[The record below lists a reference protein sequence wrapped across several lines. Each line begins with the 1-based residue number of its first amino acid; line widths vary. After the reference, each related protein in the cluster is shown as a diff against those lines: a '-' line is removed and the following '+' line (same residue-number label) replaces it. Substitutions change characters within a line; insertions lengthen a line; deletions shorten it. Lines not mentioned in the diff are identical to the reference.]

1 MDIKDFLFSKYNE
14 KLHIVYKIF
23 GIKIKLRKDIKKDQT
38 LDTPKLYPILLTDNE
53 KQFLINTISSGKNYL
68 EFGSGGSTFLSLL
81 ETKANAITSVESDND
96 WLEYIKKWHLI
107 STSISQKRL
116 TFKYINIGKTGIV
129 GKPINEDNKNMW
141 PSYSKQVFEEQ
152 NDFDVVFIDGRF
164 RVACA
169 LQTILNCKKDV
180 KILMHDYPI
189 RPYYHCIL
197 EFLDI
202 VDVIDTMCL
211 FKIKENIDMNAV
223 QKMWEE
229 YKYIYE

>member
-1 MDIKDFLFSKYNE
+1 MKLLEKYENNSHNTYE
-14 KLHIVYKIF
+14 IL
-23 GIKIKLRKDIKKDQT
+23 GIKFKIKKNIKKDKLST
-38 LDTPKLYPILLTDNE
+38 NPKLYPIALTDNE
-53 KQFLINTISSGKNYL
+53 KQFFLSQLSNVKHYL

-81 ETKANAITSVESDND
+81 ESNVKTITSIESDNN
-96 WLEYIKKWHLI
+96 WLDLLKEWHII
-107 STSISQKRL
+107 SNNLENKIF
-116 TFKYINIGKTGIV
+116 FKYINIGEVGAW
-129 GKPINEDNKNMW
+129 GKPINESKKENYPN
-141 PSYSKQVFEEQ
+141 YSKQIFEEQ
-152 NDFDVVFIDGRF
+152 KDFDVVFVDGRF

-202 VDVIDTMCL
+202 VDVIDKMCL
-211 FKIKENIDMNAV
+211 FKIKDNVNMDAV
-223 QKMWEE
+223 QEMWEK